1 MKYLVG
7 NRGSGVTDSISLEAS
22 KMNGTVIVPSV
33 VQKTVYEERCKEYGI
48 KCPRIITFKE
58 FLDKGNSIRGLNL
71 EKEKVYIDGLGQF
84 LKTLGLGN
92 VITVSDTVEENR
104 KHD

>member
-7 NRGSGVTDSISLEAS
+7 NRGSGATTVLLMEDSRLDGIIIAPYRS
-22 KMNGTVIVPSV
+22 
-33 VQKTVYEERCKEYGI
+33 VYESKASELGI
-48 KCPRIITFKE
+48 KCPRVITFKE
-58 FLDKGNSIRGLNL
+58 FLDKGYPVRGLNL
-71 EKEKVYIDGLGQF
+71 EKEKVYIDGLGRF

-92 VITVSDTVEENR
+92 VITVADTVEEKR